1 MYNQNVLAADFLV
14 DYYSLVDIS
23 CGFFW
28 EYYFRA
34 DFLVEVDAVCLQE
47 TCSQVVKLPNY

>member
-28 EYYFRA
+28 DYYFRA

-47 TCSQVVKLPNY
+47 TCSRVVKLPNY